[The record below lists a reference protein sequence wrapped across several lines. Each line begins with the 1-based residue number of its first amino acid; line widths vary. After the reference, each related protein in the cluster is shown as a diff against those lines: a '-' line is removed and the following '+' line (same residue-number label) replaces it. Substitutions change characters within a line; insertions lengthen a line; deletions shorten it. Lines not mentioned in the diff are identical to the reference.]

1 MHLFRTQAE
10 RNRQNITWI
19 QEYVLGLVSCYS
31 PLSNNEM
38 IKKATGTLSAAT
50 THKYI
55 TQLVERGLVSQAV
68 NKEDRRYA
76 NLCITK
82 KGIEVLDAIDSG
94 ELDDADE

>member
-1 MHLFRTQAE
+1 MHLFRTQST
-10 RNRQNITWI
+10 RNRLNISWI

-31 PLSNNEM
+31 PLSTNEM

-55 TQLVERGLVSQAV
+55 TQLVERGLVKQTV
-68 NKEDRRYA
+68 DKKDRRYSS
-76 NLCITK
+76 LCITEE
-82 KGIEVLDAIDSG
+82 GIALLDAIDSG